1 MWISVNSISVW
12 MVILYGVSE
21 SSIASKT
28 WTCLKLMVSAMVLLE
43 PGQSFDLTGRI
54 WDDIEP
60 EPRARWDMGTVIAE
74 GMNSH
79 T

>member
-1 MWISVNSISVW
+1 
-12 MVILYGVSE
+12 
-21 SSIASKT
+21 
-28 WTCLKLMVSAMVLLE
+28 MVLLE